1 MSLGRHEP
9 LVRRRCTVVLTAALV
24 LCGGIPVNS
33 AEKDGARPEPGS
45 EAFFRT
51 QVQPILKAR
60 CLKCHGGEAKIKGNF
75 RLDSREGILRGGDLG
90 PAVTLDRPDESLLL
104 QAIRYDGLEM
114 PPSGK
119 LAAAEIDVLTR
130 WVKEGLVW
138 PANERK
144 TEPARESRRR
154 EPSPRATAPRSPDG
168 RIRRSLAPRSAGQ
181 EPPVGPQPDRCV
193 RPGQAGGRGAA
204 TCAAG
209 RQGGLDPPGH
219 LRPDRPAADSGR
231 G

>member
-9 LVRRRCTVVLTAALV
+9 LVRCRCTVVLAAALV
-24 LCGGIPVNS
+24 LCVGLRAS
-33 AEKDGARPEPGS
+33 TAEKDGARPEPGNES
-45 EAFFRT
+45 FFRT

-90 PAVTLDRPDESLLL
+90 PAVTLDRPEESLLL
-104 QAIRYDGLEM
+104 QAIRYEGLEM

-119 LAAAEIDVLTR
+119 LPAAEVDVLTR

-144 TEPARESRRR
+144 TRPARECRCRERHSESRHRGCR
-154 EPSPRATAPRSPDG
+154 MGVSFGRSPLG
-168 RIRRSLAPRSAGQ
+168 SIGQ
-181 EPPVGPQPDRCV
+181 EPRVGPRTDRCV
-193 RPGQAGGRGAA
+193 HPGQARIRGA
-204 TCAAG
+204 
-209 RQGGLDPPGH
+209 
-219 LRPDRPAADSGR
+219 
-231 G
+231 